1 MIDRLAFGFHNP
13 NHAAA
18 LACALL
24 PLCWGWRRWLGRLL
38 SLALFLALLTTQS
51 RTGLV
56 VALSEAATWWR
67 LRKGRFRVSH
77 LGSHKLAA
85 AGIAAFAVAALW
97 RMWPRMALDGSMLNR
112 PKIWLAGL
120 RLFAA
125 SPDGVG
131 LGNSGALWGEDDT
144 RRVLPRARIDPK
156 YANPLYT
163 PAMAALWKGE

>member
-1 MIDRLAFGFHNP
+1 
-13 NHAAA
+13 
-18 LACALL
+18 
-24 PLCWGWRRWLGRLL
+24 
-38 SLALFLALLTTQS
+38 
-51 RTGLV
+51 
-56 VALSEAATWWR
+56 
-67 LRKGRFRVSH
+67 
-77 LGSHKLAA
+77 
-85 AGIAAFAVAALW
+85 
-97 RMWPRMALDGSMLNR
+97 MALDGSMLNR